1 MGTGK
6 YEIAKKLVI
15 QAVKVALKYISSKRI
30 HMFKVAGVDE
40 NTKGWDTMFFQ
51 SIDQLMR
58 WGPIEIAR

>member
-6 YEIAKKLVI
+6 YEIAEKFVI
-15 QAVKVALKYISSKRI
+15 QTVKIALKHISSKRI
-30 HMFKVAGVDE
+30 NMFKVGGVDE

-58 WGPIEIAR
+58 